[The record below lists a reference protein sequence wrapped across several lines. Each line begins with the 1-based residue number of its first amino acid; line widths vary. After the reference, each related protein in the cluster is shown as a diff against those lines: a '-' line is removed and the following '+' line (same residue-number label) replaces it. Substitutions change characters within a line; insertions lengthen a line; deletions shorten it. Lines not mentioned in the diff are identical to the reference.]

1 MPLSLKSLIR
11 SRTVSLSRCVSAAS
25 WRYPL
30 VQLLLWPLS
39 GEPYI
44 ALYKTWPA
52 RVRASWITRIGLT
65 LLLGPD
71 QPPTCGPTV
80 GGVPT
85 VGSEPPVGLLKGA
98 VGPGPAVGAGPTVGS
113 LKLNASTAPPAG
125 VRPTVGT

>member
-65 LLLGPD
+65 PLLGPD
-71 QPPTCGPTV
+71 QPPTGGPTV
-80 GGVPT
+80 GAGPAAACQ
-85 VGSEPPVGLLKGA
+85 PPVG
-98 VGPGPAVGAGPTVGS
+98 PSNSP
-113 LKLNASTAPPAG
+113 
-125 VRPTVGT
+125 VGTCPHTRTVPTAGLLY

>member
-80 GGVPT
+80 GGIPT
-85 VGSEPPVGLLKGA
+85 VGCELAVGLLNCA
-98 VGPGPAVGAGPTVGS
+98 VGTGTAVGGEATM
-113 LKLNASTAPPAG
+113 
-125 VRPTVGT
+125 